1 MKLGSST
8 KLGTLVN
15 GGVRDVIKAKWT
27 KDNHSGLEILANWV
41 GLVNNAGSMTL
52 VGNSRHWLST

>member
-41 GLVNNAGSMTL
+41 G
-52 VGNSRHWLST
+52 